1 MLNKDIVWDLIILEW
16 NALQHMCL
24 GDHDCF
30 GFAVL
35 DRVESICTNYN
46 GRSSLRTYVFN
57 TARWY
62 TLKYLKT
69 LPAYRAAHGQ
79 IVQSLTHDIPY
90 TQHNVSF
97 ELNDLLS
104 QLSVKD
110 RKLLIDRY
118 VMCIPIK
125 EMAVKRH
132 TTKYKLLHKIHQV
145 LRSIET

>member
-1 MLNKDIVWDLIILEW
+1 MLNKDVVWDLIILEW
-16 NALQHMCL
+16 DALQRLCL
-24 GDHDCF
+24 SDHDCF

-35 DRVESICTNYN
+35 DRVESICANYN

-62 TLKYLKT
+62 VTKYYKT

-79 IVQSLTHDIPY
+79 IVRSLTHDVAY
-90 TQHNVSF
+90 TQHNTSL
-97 ELNDLLS
+97 ELNDILS

-118 VMCIPIK
+118 VMCVPLK

-132 TTKYKLLHKIHQV
+132 TTKHKLLHEICQV
-145 LRSIET
+145 LRSIKL